1 MDITITSKQYNL
13 LLEYERRNYDLE
25 YKEQYDRI
33 KDGVI
38 NYLNNMIEYYS
49 EDDDTINIYD
59 GNKKRL
65 YTYRKLSKE
74 LYFNRDIVDLIGE
87 LFPTYI
93 WARHGQYII
102 SDLFNL
108 HFDNEVKY
116 VTPAGMN

>member
-1 MDITITSKQYNL
+1 MDILITLKQCNI

-25 YKEQYDRI
+25 YKEQYDKI
-33 KDGVI
+33 KDGLI
-38 NYLNNMIEYYS
+38 TYLNNMIEYYS
-49 EDDDTINIYD
+49 EDDNSINLYD
-59 GNKKRL
+59 SNKKRL

-74 LYFNRDIVDLIGE
+74 LYFNREIVDLIGE
-87 LFPTYI
+87 LFPAYI
-93 WARHGQYII
+93 WVRHGQYII